1 MTRGVQVSLHD
12 SDVTKHVY
20 APGRQIGAWGCFRAV
35 CKLARGLRFVTCP
48 GQVPVFKEERVNTEG
63 SRSISNIKAAPLN
76 QQRMA
81 TPIPA
86 SRHWTRSSLELG
98 ANGSMC
104 MTVHN
109 TIEHLVVCQRLSN
122 VVQDNS
128 IHVRAEFWDKFG
140 TTTGQIYS

>member
-1 MTRGVQVSLHD
+1 METITAKMPRTLASTPIASTCVRSAPATPVS
-12 SDVTKHVY
+12 
-20 APGRQIGAWGCFRAV
+20 A
-35 CKLARGLRFVTCP
+35 
-48 GQVPVFKEERVNTEG
+48 EG
-63 SRSISNIKAAPLN
+63 TRSISNIKAAPLN

-86 SRHWTRSSLELG
+86 SRHSTRSSLELG